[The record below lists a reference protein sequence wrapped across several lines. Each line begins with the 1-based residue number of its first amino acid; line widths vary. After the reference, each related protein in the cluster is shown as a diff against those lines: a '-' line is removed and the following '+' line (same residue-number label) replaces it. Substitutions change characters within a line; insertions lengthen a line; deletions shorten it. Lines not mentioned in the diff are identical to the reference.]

1 MLEFVGKIDRFN
13 RRLGE
18 AVAWLALAMV
28 LLQFAV
34 VVLRYVFSIGFVPM
48 QEAVWYLHGL
58 LFMLGAAYTLLENGH
73 VRVDIFYRRA
83 SVRSRA
89 LVDLAGS
96 LLFIVPVCLLT
107 LYVSWDYVLSSIYDI
122 YGGSWI
128 LEGSREFGGLPLI
141 WAYKL
146 IIWVFALTLLAQG
159 VSLAVR
165 SAVELGRRQ
174 DASTSS

>member
-1 MLEFVGKIDRFN
+1 MLAITGKIDRFN

-28 LLQFAV
+28 LLQFSV
-34 VVLRYVFSIGFVPM
+34 VLLRYVFSIGFVPL
-48 QEAVWYLHGL
+48 QEGVWYLHGL
-58 LFMLGAAYTLLENGH
+58 LFMLGAAYTLLEDGH

-83 SVRSRA
+83 PRRNRA
-89 LVDLAGS
+89 LVDLSGS
-96 LLFIVPVCLLT
+96 LFFIIPVCLLT
-107 LYVSWDYVLSSIYDI
+107 LYVSWDYVLSAIYDV

-146 IIWVFALTLLAQG
+146 TIWVFALTLLAQG
-159 VSLAVR
+159 ISLAVK
-165 SAVELGRRQ
+165 SAAELGSRQ
-174 DASTSS
+174 DAPSSS